1 MFRHIFIYR
10 LKVLMKNKTMIFWT
24 LMFPIALAAFFKLS
38 FGGLVEQGT
47 FRAIDVVVVEQVK
60 QEGFMGVM
68 ESLSTGDEPL
78 FDMTVTDLETAKNML
93 EDETVAAIITVDDTI
108 RMTVNQSGFGQSI
121 VKSFLDQY
129 NNTADAVS
137 TILANNPSAHES
149 IAEDLRSRVTYTVE
163 EPITDAKM
171 DITLNYFYAL
181 IAMASLYGSF
191 FGMEEVSNIQANL
204 SVHAARVNVAPVH
217 KLKTFL
223 YSTSASFLIQYSEML
238 VFLAYLRYILNVDF
252 GDRFGLIL
260 VTTFVGSL
268 VGLSLG
274 AFVSALLK
282 SNEDVK
288 TGILIGTTMTGSF
301 LAGMMFGDMKYIVQ
315 TKFPIVAIL
324 NPVNL
329 LSDAYYALYFYDDYV
344 RYSQNIMILLIFSF
358 VFCAATYMIIRRR
371 KYASL

>member
-1 MFRHIFIYR
+1 
-10 LKVLMKNKTMIFWT
+10 MKNKSMLFWT
-24 LMFPIALAAFFKLS
+24 LIFPIALATFFKLS
-38 FGGLVEQGT
+38 LGGLVEQGT
-47 FRAIDVVVVEQVK
+47 FRAINVVVVEQVR
-60 QEGFMGVM
+60 QDGFMDIM

-78 FDMTVTDLETAKNML
+78 FNMTVLDMDAAEARL
-93 EDETVAAIITVDDTI
+93 EDEEVAAIITVNETI
-108 RMTVNQSGFGQSI
+108 GMTVNQSGFGQSI

-137 TILANNPSAHES
+137 TILAINPSAHES
-149 IAEDLRSRVTYTVE
+149 IANDLRSRVTYTME
-163 EPITDAKM
+163 EPITDSKM

-181 IAMASLYGSF
+181 IAMASLYGGF
-191 FGMEEVSNIQANL
+191 FGVEEVNNIQANL

-217 KLKTFL
+217 KLKAFL

-288 TGILIGTTMTGSF
+288 TGILIGMTMTGAF

-329 LSDAYYALYFYDDYV
+329 LSDAYYSLYFYDDYV
-344 RYSQNIMILLIFSF
+344 RYSQNIVILLIFSF

>member
-1 MFRHIFIYR
+1 
-10 LKVLMKNKTMIFWT
+10 MIFWT
-24 LMFPIALAAFFKLS
+24 LIFPIALAGFFKLA
-38 FGGLVEQGT
+38 FGGLTEQGT
-47 FRAIDVVVVEQVK
+47 FRAIDVAVVEEVR
-60 QEGFMGVM
+60 QEGFMDVM
-68 ESLSTGDEPL
+68 ESLSTGDDRL
-78 FDMTVTDLETAKNML
+78 FDVVIVDMDTARGL
-93 EDETVAAIITVDDTI
+93 LDDESVAAIITVQDTI
-108 RMTVNQSGFGQSI
+108 GMTVNQSGFSQSI

-129 NNTADAVS
+129 NNTANAVS
-137 TILANNPSAHES
+137 NILAENPAAYER

-163 EPITDAKM
+163 EPITNAKM

-181 IAMASLYGSF
+181 IAMASLYGGF
-191 FGMEEVSNIQANL
+191 FGLEEVNNIQANL

-223 YSTSASFLIQYSEML
+223 YSTSASLLIQYTNML
-238 VFLAYLRYILNVDF
+238 VFLAYLRFILNVDF
-252 GDRFGLIL
+252 GDKFVLIL

-282 SNEDVK
+282 SSEDVK

-315 TKFPIVAIL
+315 TKYPIVAIL

-329 LSDAYYALYFYDDYV
+329 LSDAFYALYFYDDYV
-344 RYSQNIMILLIFSF
+344 RYSQNIAILLAFTF
-358 VFCAATYMIIRRR
+358 VFCSATYLIIRRR

>member
-10 LKVLMKNKTMIFWT
+10 LKVLMKNKSMIFWT
-24 LMFPIALAAFFKLS
+24 LIFPIALAGFFRLA
-38 FGGLVEQGT
+38 FGGLTEQGT
-47 FRAIDVVVVEQVK
+47 FRAIDVAVVEEVR
-60 QEGFMGVM
+60 QEGFMDVM
-68 ESLSTGDEPL
+68 ESLSTGDDRL
-78 FDMTVTDLETAKNML
+78 FEVVIVDMDTARGL
-93 EDETVAAIITVDDTI
+93 LDDESVAAIITVQDTI
-108 RMTVNQSGFGQSI
+108 GMTVNQSGFGQSI

-129 NNTADAVS
+129 NNTANAVS
-137 TILANNPSAHES
+137 NILAENPAAYES

-163 EPITDAKM
+163 EPVTNAKM

-181 IAMASLYGSF
+181 IAMASLYGGF
-191 FGMEEVSNIQANL
+191 FGLEEVNNIQANL

-223 YSTSASFLIQYSEML
+223 YSTSASLLIQYTNML
-238 VFLAYLRYILNVDF
+238 VFLAYLRFILNVDF
-252 GDRFGLIL
+252 GDKFVLIL

-282 SNEDVK
+282 SSEDVK

-301 LAGMMFGDMKYIVQ
+301 LAGMMFGDMKYIIQ
-315 TKFPIVAIL
+315 TQYPIVAIL

-329 LSDAYYALYFYDDYV
+329 LSDAFYALYFYDDYV
-344 RYSQNIMILLIFSF
+344 RYSQNIAILLAFTF
-358 VFCAATYMIIRRR
+358 VFCSATYLIIRRR

>member
-1 MFRHIFIYR
+1 
-10 LKVLMKNKTMIFWT
+10 MKNKTMIFWT
-24 LMFPIALAAFFKLS
+24 LIFPIALAGFFKLA

-47 FRAIDVVVVEQVK
+47 FRAIDVAVVEEVR
-60 QEGFMGVM
+60 QEGFMDVM
-68 ESLSTGDEPL
+68 ESLSSGDDRL
-78 FDMTVTDLETAKNML
+78 FDMVVVDFDTAKGML
-93 EDETVAAIITVDDTI
+93 EEESIAAIITVDDTI
-108 RMTVNQSGFGQSI
+108 GMTVNQSGFGQSI

-129 NNTADAVS
+129 NNTANAVS
-137 TILANNPSAHES
+137 NILATDPSAYES
-149 IAEDLRSRVTYTVE
+149 IAEDLRTRVTYTVE
-163 EPITDAKM
+163 TPVTDAKM

-223 YSTSASFLIQYSEML
+223 YSTSASFMIQYSEML
-238 VFLAYLRYILNVDF
+238 VFLAYLRFILNVDF
-252 GDRFGLIL
+252 GNQFGLIL

-268 VGLSLG
+268 VGISLG
-274 AFVSALLK
+274 AFVSALVK
-282 SNEDVK
+282 GSEDVK
-288 TGILIGTTMTGSF
+288 TGILLGTTMTGAF

-329 LSDAYYALYFYDDYV
+329 LSDAFYALYFYDDYV
-344 RYSQNIMILLIFSF
+344 RYTQNIVILLIFSF
-358 VFCAATYMIIRRR
+358 VFCGSTYLIIRRR

>member
-10 LKVLMKNKTMIFWT
+10 LKVLMKNKTMLFWT
-24 LMFPIALAAFFKLS
+24 LVFPIALAAFFKLS

-47 FRAIDVVVVEQVK
+47 FRAIDVVVVEQAK
-60 QEGFMGVM
+60 QEGFMDVM

-78 FDMTVTDLETAKNML
+78 FDMTITELETAKSML
-93 EDETVAAIITVDDTI
+93 EDETVAAIITVDETI
-108 RMTVNQSGFGQSI
+108 GMTVNQSGFGQSI

-137 TILANNPSAHES
+137 TILTSNPSAYES
-149 IAEDLRSRVTYTVE
+149 IANDLRSRVTYTVE

>member
-1 MFRHIFIYR
+1 
-10 LKVLMKNKTMIFWT
+10 MKNKTMLFWT
-24 LMFPIALAAFFKLS
+24 LVFPIALAAFFKLS

-47 FRAIDVVVVEQVK
+47 FRAIDVVVVEQVR
-60 QEGFMGVM
+60 QEGFMDVM

-78 FDMTVTDLETAKNML
+78 FDMTVTNLETAKGML
-93 EDETVAAIITVDDTI
+93 EDETVAAIITVDETI
-108 RMTVNQSGFGQSI
+108 GMTVNQSGFGQSI

-137 TILANNPSAHES
+137 TILTSNPSAHES

-260 VTTFVGSL
+260 VTTLVGSL

>member
-10 LKVLMKNKTMIFWT
+10 LKVLMKNKSMLFWT
-24 LMFPIALAAFFKLS
+24 LIFPIALATFFKLS
-38 FGGLVEQGT
+38 LGGLVEQGT
-47 FRAIDVVVVEQVK
+47 FRAINVVVVEQVR
-60 QEGFMGVM
+60 QDGFMDIM

-78 FDMTVTDLETAKNML
+78 FNMTVLDMDAAEARL
-93 EDETVAAIITVDDTI
+93 EDEEVAAIITVNETI
-108 RMTVNQSGFGQSI
+108 GMTVNQSGFGQSI

-137 TILANNPSAHES
+137 TILAINPSAHES
-149 IAEDLRSRVTYTVE
+149 IANDLRSRVTYTME
-163 EPITDAKM
+163 EPITDSKM

-181 IAMASLYGSF
+181 IAMASLYGGF
-191 FGMEEVSNIQANL
+191 FGVEEVNNIQANL

-217 KLKTFL
+217 KLKAFL

-288 TGILIGTTMTGSF
+288 TGILIGMTMTGAF

-329 LSDAYYALYFYDDYV
+329 LSDAYYSLYFYDDYV
-344 RYSQNIMILLIFSF
+344 RYSQNIVILLIFSF